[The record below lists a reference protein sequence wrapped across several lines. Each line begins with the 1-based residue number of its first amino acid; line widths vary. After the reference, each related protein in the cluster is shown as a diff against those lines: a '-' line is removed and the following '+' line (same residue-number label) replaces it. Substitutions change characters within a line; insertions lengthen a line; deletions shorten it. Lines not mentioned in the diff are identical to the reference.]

1 MRPMRR
7 RTEAPRAEKGGARAI
22 AIGRTRGGRTSKIH
36 AAANQ
41 AGKPIAFHLSGGN
54 TADLRGGE
62 TPIEAVPEGAL
73 VIADRAF
80 DADRF

>member
-7 RTEAPRAEKGGARAI
+7 RTEAPRAERGEHAQ

-62 TPIEAVPEGAL
+62 TPIEAVPRGRPG
-73 VIADRAF
+73 DR
-80 DADRF
+80 